1 MITQRTIFSGQ
12 VQGVGFR
19 WTTVQF
25 ARNLPMTGFVRN
37 LDDGTV
43 ELITTAE
50 SGVLQTLI
58 DRLTGHF
65 GASITGIKIHERHS
79 VEDYDDFQ
87 IRH

>member
-19 WTTVQF
+19 WTAVQC
-25 ARNLPMTGFVRN
+25 ARNLPITGFIRN
-37 LDDGTV
+37 LVDGTV
-43 ELITTAE
+43 EMITTAE
-50 SGVLQTLI
+50 ADAQQTLI
-58 DRLTGHF
+58 DRLRSHF
-65 GASITGIKIHERHS
+65 GASITGIDIHERPV